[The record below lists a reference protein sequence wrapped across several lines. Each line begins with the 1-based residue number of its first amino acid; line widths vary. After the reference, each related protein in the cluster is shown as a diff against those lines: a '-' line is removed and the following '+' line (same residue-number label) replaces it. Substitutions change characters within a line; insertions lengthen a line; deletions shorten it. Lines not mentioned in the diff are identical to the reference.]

1 MLHQI
6 TIEKQLNEVFSQRQ
20 STVLAGVI
28 SEAYDELVRAKDFN
42 ELKEIVRTLA
52 VAQQD
57 LTKAQQRTEQR
68 VEELVVAQQRTEQR
82 VEELTV
88 AQQDLTKAQ
97 QRTEQRVEELVVAQQ
112 RTEQRVEELAVAQQ
126 DLTKAQQRTEQRVE
140 ELAVAQQDLTKA
152 QQRTEQRVGELV
164 VAQQD
169 LTKAQQRTERVLEQ
183 LSRQVGGISNR
194 LGSDLEDVARA
205 AIQDVLKRE
214 LGWNV
219 GSLGPSW
226 QQWNGKK
233 EEVDMLGTATD
244 PSRPHEKIWIVGEVK
259 FNLTVKDVERFAKKV
274 SRARRHLAGEMLAVC
289 FCYRARPEVEEAATR
304 NGIRMVYSYGRFV

>member
-1 MLHQI
+1 MLHQT

-52 VAQQD
+52 VAQQ
-57 LTKAQQRTEQR
+57 
-68 VEELVVAQQRTEQR
+68 
-82 VEELTV
+82 
-88 AQQDLTKAQ
+88 
-97 QRTEQRVEELVVAQQ
+97 

-126 DLTKAQQRTEQRVE
+126 
-140 ELAVAQQDLTKA
+140 
-152 QQRTEQRVGELV
+152 
-164 VAQQD
+164 
-169 LTKAQQRTERVLEQ
+169 RTERALEH
-183 LSRQVGGISNR
+183 LSRQVGGLSNR
-194 LGSDLEDVARA
+194 LGGDLEDVAYA

-219 GSLGPSW
+219 GRLGPSW

-233 EEVDMLGTATD
+233 EEVDVLGTATD

-274 SRARRHLAGEMLAVC
+274 SRARSHLAGEMLAVC

-304 NGIRMVYSYGRFV
+304 NGMRMVYSYGRFV

>member
-1 MLHQI
+1 MLHQ
-6 TIEKQLNEVFSQRQ
+6 TTLEKQLNEVFSPRQ

-28 SEAYDELVRAKDFN
+28 SEAYDDLVRSKDFN

-52 VAQQD
+52 EAQ
-57 LTKAQQRTEQR
+57 AH
-68 VEELVVAQQRTEQR
+68 
-82 VEELTV
+82 
-88 AQQDLTKAQ
+88 
-97 QRTEQRVEELVVAQQ
+97 
-112 RTEQRVEELAVAQQ
+112 TEQRVEELAVAQQ

-140 ELAVAQQDLTKA
+140 ELAVAQQ
-152 QQRTEQRVGELV
+152 RTEQRVEELV
-164 VAQQD
+164 VAQQ
-169 LTKAQQRTERVLEQ
+169 RTERALGY
-183 LSRQVGGISNR
+183 LARQVGGLSNR
-194 LGSDLEDVARA
+194 LGSDLEDVAYA
-205 AIQDVLKRE
+205 AVRDVLKRE

-233 EEVDMLGTATD
+233 EEVDILGTATD

-274 SRARRHLAGEMLAVC
+274 SRARNHLTGELLPVC
-289 FCYRARPEVEEAATR
+289 FCYRARTEVEEAATR

>member
-1 MLHQI
+1 MLHQ
-6 TIEKQLNEVFSQRQ
+6 TTLEKQLNEVFSPRQ

-28 SEAYDELVRAKDFN
+28 SEAYDDLVRSKDFN

-52 VAQQD
+52 DAQ
-57 LTKAQQRTEQR
+57 
-68 VEELVVAQQRTEQR
+68 V
-82 VEELTV
+82 
-88 AQQDLTKAQ
+88 
-97 QRTEQRVEELVVAQQ
+97 

-152 QQRTEQRVGELV
+152 QQRTERALGYL
-164 VAQQD
+164 A
-169 LTKAQQRTERVLEQ
+169 
-183 LSRQVGGISNR
+183 RQVGGLSNR
-194 LGSDLEDVARA
+194 LGSDLEDVAYA
-205 AIQDVLKRE
+205 AVRDVLKRE

-233 EEVDMLGTATD
+233 EEVDILGTATD

-274 SRARRHLAGEMLAVC
+274 SRARNHLTGELLPVC

>member
-1 MLHQI
+1 MLHQT

-52 VAQQD
+52 VAQQ
-57 LTKAQQRTEQR
+57 
-68 VEELVVAQQRTEQR
+68 
-82 VEELTV
+82 
-88 AQQDLTKAQ
+88 
-97 QRTEQRVEELVVAQQ
+97 

-126 DLTKAQQRTEQRVE
+126 
-140 ELAVAQQDLTKA
+140 
-152 QQRTEQRVGELV
+152 
-164 VAQQD
+164 
-169 LTKAQQRTERVLEQ
+169 RTERALEH
-183 LSRQVGGISNR
+183 LSRQVGGLSNR
-194 LGSDLEDVARA
+194 LGGDLEDVAYA

-219 GSLGPSW
+219 GRLGPSW

-233 EEVDMLGTATD
+233 EEVDVLGTATD

-274 SRARRHLAGEMLAVC
+274 SRARNHLTGELLPVC

-304 NGIRMVYSYGRFV
+304 NGMRMVYSYGRFV

>member
-20 STVLAGVI
+20 SMVLAGVI

-68 VEELVVAQQRTEQR
+68 VEEL
-82 VEELTV
+82 
-88 AQQDLTKAQ
+88 
-97 QRTEQRVEELVVAQQ
+97 
-112 RTEQRVEELAVAQQ
+112 AV
-126 DLTKAQQRTEQRVE
+126 
-140 ELAVAQQDLTKA
+140 A

>member
-1 MLHQI
+1 MLHQT

-52 VAQQD
+52 VAQQ
-57 LTKAQQRTEQR
+57 
-68 VEELVVAQQRTEQR
+68 
-82 VEELTV
+82 
-88 AQQDLTKAQ
+88 
-97 QRTEQRVEELVVAQQ
+97 
-112 RTEQRVEELAVAQQ
+112 
-126 DLTKAQQRTEQRVE
+126 
-140 ELAVAQQDLTKA
+140 
-152 QQRTEQRVGELV
+152 
-164 VAQQD
+164 
-169 LTKAQQRTERVLEQ
+169 RTERALEH
-183 LSRQVGGISNR
+183 LSRQVGGLSNR
-194 LGSDLEDVARA
+194 LGGDLEDVAYA

-219 GSLGPSW
+219 GRLGPSW

-233 EEVDMLGTATD
+233 EEVDVLGTATD

-274 SRARRHLAGEMLAVC
+274 SRARSHLAGEMLAVC

-304 NGIRMVYSYGRFV
+304 NGMRMVYSYGRFV

>member
-1 MLHQI
+1 MLHQ
-6 TIEKQLNEVFSQRQ
+6 TQIEKQLNEVFSQRQ

-52 VAQQD
+52 EAQG
-57 LTKAQQRTEQR
+57 
-68 VEELVVAQQRTEQR
+68 
-82 VEELTV
+82 
-88 AQQDLTKAQ
+88 
-97 QRTEQRVEELVVAQQ
+97 

-126 DLTKAQQRTEQRVE
+126 RTEQSVE
-140 ELAVAQQDLTKA
+140 ELAVAQQ
-152 QQRTEQRVGELV
+152 
-164 VAQQD
+164 
-169 LTKAQQRTERVLEQ
+169 RTERALEQ
-183 LSRQVGGISNR
+183 LARQVGGLSNR
-194 LGSDLEDVARA
+194 LGGDLEDVAYA

-226 QQWNGKK
+226 QQWNGRK
-233 EEVDMLGTATD
+233 EEVDVFGTATD

-259 FNLTVKDVERFAKKV
+259 FNLTVKDVERLAKKV
-274 SRARRHLAGEMLAVC
+274 SRARRHLTGELLSVC

-304 NGIRMVYSYGRFV
+304 NGMRVVYSYGRFV

>member
-1 MLHQI
+1 MLHQ
-6 TIEKQLNEVFSQRQ
+6 TTLEKQLNEVFSPRQ

-28 SEAYDELVRAKDFN
+28 SEAYDDLVRSKDFN

-52 VAQQD
+52 DAQVH
-57 LTKAQQRTEQR
+57 TEQR
-68 VEELVVAQQRTEQR
+68 V
-82 VEELTV
+82 
-88 AQQDLTKAQ
+88 D
-97 QRTEQRVEELVVAQQ
+97 ELVVAQQ

-126 DLTKAQQRTEQRVE
+126 DLTQ
-140 ELAVAQQDLTKA
+140 
-152 QQRTEQRVGELV
+152 
-164 VAQQD
+164 
-169 LTKAQQRTERVLEQ
+169 AQQRTERALGY
-183 LSRQVGGISNR
+183 LARQVGGLSNR
-194 LGSDLEDVARA
+194 LGSDLEDVAYA
-205 AIQDVLKRE
+205 AVRDVLKRE

-233 EEVDMLGTATD
+233 EEVDILGTATD

-274 SRARRHLAGEMLAVC
+274 SRARNHLTGELLPVC
-289 FCYRARPEVEEAATR
+289 FCYRARTEVEEAATR

>member
-1 MLHQI
+1 
-6 TIEKQLNEVFSQRQ
+6 
-20 STVLAGVI
+20 
-28 SEAYDELVRAKDFN
+28 
-42 ELKEIVRTLA
+42 
-52 VAQQD
+52 
-57 LTKAQQRTEQR
+57 QQRTEQR
-68 VEELVVAQQRTEQR
+68 VEELTVAQQDLTKAQQRTEQR

-126 DLTKAQQRTEQRVE
+126 DLTKAQQRTEQRV
-140 ELAVAQQDLTKA
+140 
-152 QQRTEQRVGELV
+152 GELV

-169 LTKAQQRTERVLEQ
+169 LTKAQQRTERALEQ

>member
-1 MLHQI
+1 MPHQ
-6 TIEKQLNEVFSQRQ
+6 TTLEKQLNEVFSPRQ
-20 STVLAGVI
+20 SMVLAGVI
-28 SEAYDELVRAKDFN
+28 SEAYDDLVRSKDFN

-52 VAQQD
+52 EAQ
-57 LTKAQQRTEQR
+57 AHTEQR

-82 VEELTV
+82 VEELV
-88 AQQDLTKAQ
+88 
-97 QRTEQRVEELVVAQQ
+97 
-112 RTEQRVEELAVAQQ
+112 VAQQ

-152 QQRTEQRVGELV
+152 QQRTEQRVEELV
-164 VAQQD
+164 VAQQ
-169 LTKAQQRTERVLEQ
+169 RTERALGY
-183 LSRQVGGISNR
+183 LARQVGGLSNR
-194 LGSDLEDVARA
+194 LGSDLEDVAYA
-205 AIQDVLKRE
+205 AVRDVLKRE

-233 EEVDMLGTATD
+233 EEVDILGTATD

-274 SRARRHLAGEMLAVC
+274 SRARNHLTGELLPVC
-289 FCYRARPEVEEAATR
+289 FCYRARTEVEEAATR
-304 NGIRMVYSYGRFV
+304 NGIRRVYSYGRFV

>member
-1 MLHQI
+1 MPHQI
-6 TIEKQLNEVFSQRQ
+6 TIEKQLNEVFSPRQ

-28 SEAYDELVRAKDFN
+28 SEAYDELVRSKDFN

-52 VAQQD
+52 EAQVH
-57 LTKAQQRTEQR
+57 TEQR
-68 VEELVVAQQRTEQR
+68 VEELVVAQQ
-82 VEELTV
+82 EL
-88 AQQDLTKAQ
+88 A
-97 QRTEQRVEELVVAQQ
+97 VAQQ

-126 DLTKAQQRTEQRVE
+126 
-140 ELAVAQQDLTKA
+140 
-152 QQRTEQRVGELV
+152 
-164 VAQQD
+164 
-169 LTKAQQRTERVLEQ
+169 RTERALGY
-183 LSRQVGGISNR
+183 LSRQVGGLSNR
-194 LGSDLEDVARA
+194 LGGDLEDVAYA
-205 AIQDVLKRE
+205 AVQDVLKRE

-233 EEVDMLGTATD
+233 EEVDILGTATD

-259 FNLTVKDVERFAKKV
+259 FNLTVKDVERFAKKS
-274 SRARRHLAGEMLAVC
+274 SRARSHLTGELLPVC

>member
-57 LTKAQQRTEQR
+57 LTKAQQRTER
-68 VEELVVAQQRTEQR
+68 A
-82 VEELTV
+82 
-88 AQQDLTKAQ
+88 
-97 QRTEQRVEELVVAQQ
+97 
-112 RTEQRVEELAVAQQ
+112 
-126 DLTKAQQRTEQRVE
+126 
-140 ELAVAQQDLTKA
+140 
-152 QQRTEQRVGELV
+152 
-164 VAQQD
+164 
-169 LTKAQQRTERVLEQ
+169 LEQ

-274 SRARRHLAGEMLAVC
+274 SRARRHLAGEILAVC